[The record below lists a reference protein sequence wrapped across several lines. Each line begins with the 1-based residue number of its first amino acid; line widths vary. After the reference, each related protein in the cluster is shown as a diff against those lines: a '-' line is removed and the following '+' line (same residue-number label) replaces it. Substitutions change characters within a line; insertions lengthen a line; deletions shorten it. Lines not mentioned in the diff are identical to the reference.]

1 MRKAKPFE
9 GKANKRTVDDTKNER
24 DSGYGRLHDYR
35 DSRKVEIFWD
45 LNEETR
51 KNQVFALRIGAR
63 KSDRPGHDIEILLD
77 NEELMR
83 FSRWV

>member
-9 GKANKRTVDDTKNER
+9 GKAHNRTVDNTKNER
-24 DSGYGRLHDYR
+24 DSGYGRLHDYK

-45 LNEETR
+45 LSEET
-51 KNQVFALRIGAR
+51 KDNQIFALRIGSR
-63 KSDRPGHDIEILLD
+63 KSDAPGRDIELLLD

-83 FSRWV
+83 FSRWI